1 MALRIRRDD
10 TVRVIAGK
18 DRGRT
23 GRVKS
28 VDPKKQKVYV
38 EGVNIV
44 KRHIK
49 PRTLRD
55 TQRAQEAR
63 ADCENDR
70 EASDD
75 VHDGDDSGR
84 APGVDHT
91 NAEAGRHRRHGG
103 DLPDLSRNVFPEVRH
118 EPNVR
123 GVDERNRF
131 AVDREHA
138 TPRLDQ
144 QHVRRQHDDGR
155 DEQT

>member
-1 MALRIRRDD
+1 MALKIRRDD

-55 TQRAQEAR
+55 TQRAQELGGIIEKEGPIHVSNVMLL
-63 ADCENDR
+63 DPKENKPTR
-70 EASDD
+70 VGIER
-75 VHDGDDSGR
+75 GDDGSRRRVARRSG
-84 APGVDHT
+84 
-91 NAEAGRHRRHGG
+91 
-103 DLPDLSRNVFPEVRH
+103 
-118 EPNVR
+118 
-123 GVDERNRF
+123 
-131 AVDREHA
+131 
-138 TPRLDQ
+138 TPID
-144 QHVRRQHDDGR
+144 
-155 DEQT
+155 